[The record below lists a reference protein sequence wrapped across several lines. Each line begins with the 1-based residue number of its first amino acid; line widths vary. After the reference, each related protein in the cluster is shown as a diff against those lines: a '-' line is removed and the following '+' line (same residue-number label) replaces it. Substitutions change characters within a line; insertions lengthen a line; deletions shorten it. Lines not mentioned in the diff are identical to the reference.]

1 MEIYTIGIDLGKTVF
16 HMVGLNVRGEAVV
29 RKKFSRT
36 QLLSFHSEASGGVD
50 WHGSLRGS
58 SFPWPGIARTGA

>member
-1 MEIYTIGIDLGKTVF
+1 MDRIFGYFPKIVSIKCTACFGARFANFPD
-16 HMVGLNVRGEAVV
+16 AAA
-29 RKKFSRT
+29 
-36 QLLSFHSEASGGVD
+36 SFHSEGSGGVD